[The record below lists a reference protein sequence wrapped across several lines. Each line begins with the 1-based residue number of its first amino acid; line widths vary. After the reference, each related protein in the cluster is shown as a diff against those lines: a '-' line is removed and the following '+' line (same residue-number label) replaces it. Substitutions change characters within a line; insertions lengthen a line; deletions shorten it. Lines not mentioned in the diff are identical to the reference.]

1 MKTLLVVVSVI
12 LFSSCA
18 VDEEINFTSSLCEAI
33 ATNDDRS
40 LRTIIDDICDEYK
53 PNVTVNDPGGHQI
66 NLQKVIEDINNTFD
80 CAEASLVCYAC
91 IETYPPISEIRIE
104 TTVDSV
110 YYFVVLDI
118 LTPENS
124 EMSFQDM
131 H

>member
-1 MKTLLVVVSVI
+1 MFDLGADDYVVKPFEMRE
-12 LFSSCA
+12 L
-18 VDEEINFTSSLCEAI
+18 EARII
-33 ATNDDRS
+33 AMTR
-40 LRTIIDDICDEYK
+40 RKE
-53 PNVTVNDPGGHQI
+53 
-66 NLQKVIEDINNTFD
+66 KVIEDINNTFD